1 MRFNE
6 LVPILQVAIG
16 PVLLISG
23 VGLLLL
29 SMTNRFGRVVDR
41 SRSLVD
47 AVRRGTPQ
55 DRARL
60 TEELRILYGRARV
73 IRKGITY
80 ASSSVLLAAILIIAL
95 FLTALFQLETALP
108 IIVLFGSCMASL
120 IASLI
125 LFIQDM
131 KVSLAALKLEIK
143 SAEEPRT

>member
-16 PVLLISG
+16 PVILISG

-29 SMTNRFGRVVDR
+29 SMTNRFGRVLDR

-47 AVRRGTPQ
+47 AVHRGTPQ
-55 DRARL
+55 DHARL
-60 TEELRILYGRARV
+60 VEELAILYGRARL

-80 ASSSVLLAAILIIAL
+80 AVLSVLLAAILIITL
-95 FLTALFQLETALP
+95 FLTALFQWETALP
-108 IIVLFGSCMASL
+108 IIVLFAACMASL

-125 LFIQDM
+125 LFIRDM
-131 KVSLAALKLEIK
+131 NVSLAALKIEIK
-143 SAEEPRT
+143 SAKEPKC